1 MGQWSMLLIS
11 LNPRL
16 HAYQGTK
23 KRSYGHLYL
32 VLLSG
37 LAIQGSGADPAG
49 VQLIA
54 HVVGE
59 VPIGHFQEGGTVL

>member
-1 MGQWSMLLIS
+1 MVLVS
-11 LNPRL
+11 LNQITYP
-16 HAYQGTK
+16 GTE

-32 VLLSG
+32 VLLNG
-37 LAIQGSGADPAG
+37 IAMQGSGADPAG

-59 VPIGHFQEGGTVL
+59 VHIGRFQEGSTVL